1 MNDPWDDERRQS
13 GFVVTASGLRV
24 PVATQSGVTGWAAA
38 ALGRAAAGG
47 AEARFRGVGPKG
59 YQRTDQHLR
68 DQICERLLLDPY
80 LDASRIVVRVSKGK
94 VKLTG
99 SVPSERMRESA
110 IAAAMNVSG
119 DAVDAKLQVAG
130 GAAAASGRRSARSR
144 KPRRGRGGG
153 R

>member
-1 MNDPWDDERRQS
+1 MNDPWDDDRRQS
-13 GFVVTASGLRV
+13 GFVVTSSGLRV
-24 PVATQSGVTGWAAA
+24 PVAAQSGIAGWAPAA
-38 ALGRAAAGG
+38 NARSSGGG

-59 YQRTDQHLR
+59 YQRTDHHVR
-68 DQICERLLLDPY
+68 DQICERLMLDPY

-99 SVPSERMRESA
+99 SVPSERMRQSA
-110 IAAAMNVSG
+110 IAAAVNVSG
-119 DAVDAKLQVAG
+119 GSVDATLQVTG
-130 GAAAASGRRSARSR
+130 TTTPPAARRPAR

>member
-1 MNDPWDDERRQS
+1 MNDRWDDERRQS

-24 PVATQSGVTGWAAA
+24 PVAAQSGIAGWAPAA
-38 ALGRAAAGG
+38 WSTAGG
-47 AEARFRGVGPKG
+47 AEARYRGVGPKG
-59 YQRTDQHLR
+59 YQRTDQHVR
-68 DQICERLLLDPY
+68 DQICERLLLDPF
-80 LDASRIVVRVSKGK
+80 LDASRIVVRVAKGK

-110 IAAAMNVSG
+110 IAAATTVSG
-119 DAVDAKLQVAG
+119 GAVDAKLQVAG
-130 GAAAASGRRSARSR
+130 SAAPSKQRRPARAR